1 MKIIV
6 FLVLAGLSL
15 AAPGITDTNP
25 DTRLKDV
32 SNELKKSPD
41 LMRKLRII
49 TCNYKSEFDDNAANF
64 ENVVNALRSTSNG
77 RGFSYTLGKLLCEL
91 GYKRRTLTGAIHALS
106 STICR
111 MKIIVFLVLAGL
123 SLAAPGITDTN
134 PDTRLKYMSNE
145 LKKSPDFMRKLGI
158 ITCNYESE
166 FDDNAANF
174 ENGVNVLRSTSDRLG
189 LSSTVAKLLCE
200 VLGQQPRSQ

>member
-145 LKKSPDFMRKLGI
+145 LK
-158 ITCNYESE
+158 